1 MDTGIIIALVAVA
14 ALSIGVILALIVKTF
29 LDNKLKRNAELEA
42 NRITQRAA
50 SEAAKIEK
58 EARIRAKD
66 FEKRATRNAED
77 ELKKEK
83 NKISQIEENLAR
95 KEKELVKENNS
106 LKQSFES
113 KERALKNKEEIVTIA
128 EKKLLGA
135 EERLENKIK
144 EVTEKLASISSL
156 STDAAKKELI
166 DTMRDEAKKEF
177 AQEYANIEEEAKE
190 KAERKAKK
198 IIGISIARYAGEYSA
213 EKTTSVLPLPS
224 DDMKGKIIGK
234 EGRNIRA
241 FEALCG
247 VDLLLDEIPDSV
259 VISGFDPVRREV
271 AKKTLEALFEDGRV
285 HPSSI
290 EQTMNRMKKDL
301 FKSIREDGGKACD
314 ELGITGVHPKIL
326 DLIGSLKYRTSYTQN
341 NYTHAIEVGWLCG
354 LMAEQMNENVM
365 DARRA
370 GLLHDIGK
378 ALDHSVEG
386 SHAVIGADFA
396 KKHGEKE
403 NICHAIRSHHEDEK
417 PTSVLAYLVTAGD
430 AISGARPGARKAT
443 QDAYI
448 KRLENLES
456 IANSFDG
463 VTRTFALQAGREVR
477 VLVDGGKVTDE
488 QSIMLSR
495 DIAKKIEKEMNYPG
509 QIKVTVM
516 REVRAVE
523 MAR

>member
-1 MDTGIIIALVAVA
+1 MNTEIIILVATTC
-14 ALSIGVILALIVKTF
+14 LCLGVVITLIVKGF
-29 LDNKLKRNAELEA
+29 IDARLKRNAQWEA
-42 NRITQRAA
+42 SRITQRSA

-58 EARIRAKD
+58 EAKSRAKD
-66 FEKRATRNAED
+66 LENRARRNAED
-77 ELKKEK
+77 D
-83 NKISQIEENLAR
+83 IR
-95 KEKELVKENNS
+95 KEKSRTSQMQENIKKREKD
-106 LKQSFES
+106 LS
-113 KERALKNKEEIVTIA
+113 KELKRMQQRYEDRERGLINREEISNVAKKKAEVSKKRLDNKLQEATDQLSRIASMSKEE
-128 EKKLLGA
+128 
-135 EERLENKIK
+135 
-144 EVTEKLASISSL
+144 
-156 STDAAKKELI
+156 AKKHLM
-166 DTMRDEAKKEF
+166 DSMHDEAKHDFVQEF
-177 AQEYANIEEEAKE
+177 AKLEEEARD

-198 IIGISIARYAGEYSA
+198 IIGTAIARYAGEYSA
-213 EKTTSVLPLPS
+213 EKTTTIIPFSSEDL
-224 DDMKGKIIGK
+224 KGKVIGK

-247 VDLLLDEIPDSV
+247 IDLLLDEVPDSV

-271 AKKTLEALFEDGRV
+271 AKKTLEALFLDGRI

-290 EQTMNRMKKDL
+290 ESTLSKVKKEM
-301 FKSIREDGGKACD
+301 FRSIREDGEKACD
-314 ELGITGVHPKIL
+314 ELDITGVHPKIL

-341 NYTHAIEVGWLCG
+341 NYTHAIEVGWICG
-354 LMAEQMNENVM
+354 LLAVQMNVSVI

-403 NICHAIRSHHEDEK
+403 DICHAIRSHHEDEK
-417 PTSVLAYLVTAGD
+417 PNTILAHLVTAAD

-448 KRLENLES
+448 KRLEDLES

-463 VTRTFALQAGREVR
+463 VTRTFALQAGREIR
-477 VLVDGGKVTDE
+477 VLVDGGTVTDE
-488 QSIMLSR
+488 QALMMSR
-495 DIAKKIEKEMNYPG
+495 DIAKKIEKEMSYPG
-509 QIKVTVM
+509 QIKVAVV

-523 MAR
+523 IAR

>member
-1 MDTGIIIALVAVA
+1 METGMVILLSTSCFSIGIVVTIIIKGFID
-14 ALSIGVILALIVKTF
+14 S
-29 LDNKLKRNAELEA
+29 KLKRNAELEA
-42 NRITQRAA
+42 SRITQKAA
-50 SEAAKIEK
+50 SEAARIERESK
-58 EARIRAKD
+58 VRAKD
-66 FEKRATRNAED
+66 YEKRVRRNAED
-77 ELKKEK
+77 EIAKEK
-83 NKISQIEENLAR
+83 NRIAQIEDNYKNKQKDLE
-95 KEKELVKENNS
+95 KEKQRLV
-106 LKQSFES
+106 QSYEA
-113 KERALKNKEEIVTIA
+113 KDRTVKNREEIVKVA
-128 EKKLLGA
+128 EQKLEGA
-135 EERLENKIK
+135 EARLESKIA
-144 EVTEKLASISSL
+144 EVTEKLSNLASL
-156 STDAAKKELI
+156 SKEEAKKILI
-166 DTMRDEAKKEF
+166 DNMRDEAKLEFAKEF
-177 AQEYANIEEEAKE
+177 ANLENDTRE
-190 KAERKAKK
+190 KAERQSKK
-198 IIGISIARYAGEYSA
+198 IIGLAIARYAGEYSA
-213 EKTTSVLPLPS
+213 EKTTTVIPLPN
-224 DDMKGKIIGK
+224 DEMKGKVIGK

-241 FEALCG
+241 FESLCG
-247 VDLLLDEIPDSV
+247 VDLLLDEVPDSV

-271 AKKTLEALFEDGRV
+271 AKRTLTALFEEGRV

-290 EQTMNRMKKDL
+290 EQALNKAKKDM
-301 FKSIREDGGKACD
+301 FRSIREDGEKACD
-314 ELGITGVHPKIL
+314 ELGITGVNPKIL

-341 NYTHAIEVGWLCG
+341 NYTHAIEVGWICG
-354 LMAEQMNENVM
+354 LLAEQMNENVM

-403 NICHAIRSHHEDEK
+403 AICHAIRSHHDDEK
-417 PTSVLAYLVTAGD
+417 PMTVLSHLVTAAD

-448 KRLENLES
+448 KRLEDLES

-488 QSIMLSR
+488 QALMLSK
-495 DIAKKIEKEMNYPG
+495 DIARKIEKEMNYPG

-523 MAR
+523 HAR